1 MLFRSMVTTPWFDHE
16 IPMTE
21 AAEIG
26 TRKVIA
32 EHSTIGIVITTDG
45 TITDIEREN
54 YIEAE
59 DRVIR
64 ELLAIGKPFVV
75 LVNSAAP
82 YSEKA
87 QRVREEISQ
96 RYGVTCLS
104 VNCLE
109 LSEQDITEIMKAVLF
124 EFPVSEVGIYLP
136 AWVDALPTEHP
147 IKSGVYNAIRE
158 SSNNLYRI
166 RDASAAV
173 LAMSGQEAVESAV
186 IKEINLGN
194 GVIIAKIE
202 LPRELFYKTLSEQS
216 GFDVGDDGDLMSLL
230 TEMSVIKS
238 EYDRIKDALSDVK
251 SKGYGI
257 VMPSMEEMELEEPE
271 IVKHGGRY
279 SVRLKASA
287 PSIHMI
293 KARIETEVS
302 PAVGGE
308 RSSEDMINYL
318 LQAFEG
324 DIQKIWS
331 SNLFGKSLNEIA
343 AESLNAKIKKMPE
356 DAQAKLQETL
366 QRIINEGSGGLIC
379 IIL

>member
-1 MLFRSMVTTPWFDHE
+1 MVTTPWFDHE